1 MNGNS
6 KTYLAS
12 IARLYACR
20 NRGLV
25 STLSQ
30 MFLMAGGFM
39 LINWT
44 GIRMTT
50 PGYQI
55 EIGDALWCLLGAF
68 GILAGFLLCVFS
80 CFSRAI
86 HELLVLVDD
95 EYRTNNEWLASNR
108 RESTEG
114 QVAQPN
120 RKNIPISAFHRR
132 WRILVVANLLTA
144 IALVL
149 AGLAMTVWLNYYSET
164 HTDLAGNVT
173 LWAALCLLGSPL
185 FAFFALFAYCLGAS
199 AVRNKGS
206 DEVTVHG
213 PTG

>member
-1 MNGNS
+1 MHGNS
-6 KTYLAS
+6 KTYLTS

-20 NRGLV
+20 KRQLV
-25 STLSQ
+25 SLLSQ
-30 MFLMAGGFM
+30 LFLVNGGLM
-39 LINWT
+39 LICWT

-114 QVAQPN
+114 QVSQPN

-173 LWAALCLLGSPL
+173 LWAGRCLIGSSP
-185 FAFFALFAYCLGAS
+185 FAVFATLACCLGER

-206 DEVTVHG
+206 DEVTVHV

>member
-1 MNGNS
+1 
-6 KTYLAS
+6 
-12 IARLYACR
+12 
-20 NRGLV
+20 
-25 STLSQ
+25 
-30 MFLMAGGFM
+30 M

-55 EIGDALWCLLGAF
+55 EVGDALWCLLGAF
-68 GILAGFLLCVFS
+68 GIFAGVLASVFL

-86 HELLVLVDD
+86 HEILVLVDD
-95 EYRTNNEWLASNR
+95 DYRTNHERLANNQ

-114 QVAQPN
+114 HISQPKGN
-120 RKNIPISAFHRR
+120 KIPISAFHRR

-173 LWAALCLLGSPL
+173 LWAGRCLIGSSP
-185 FAFFALFAYCLGAS
+185 FAVFATLACCLGER

-206 DEVTVHG
+206 DEVTVHV